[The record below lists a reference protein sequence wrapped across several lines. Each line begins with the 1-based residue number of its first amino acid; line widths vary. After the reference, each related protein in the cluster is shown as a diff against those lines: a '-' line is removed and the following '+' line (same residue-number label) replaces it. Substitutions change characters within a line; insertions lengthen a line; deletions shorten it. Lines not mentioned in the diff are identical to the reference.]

1 MKRAFDLVVAFAVLI
16 LAAPI
21 MLIVAGLIKVQRD
34 GDVLFRQKRVGR
46 NRVLFTIYKFRTMR
60 QRDPSTIDQINEQVI
75 TSGSDARIT
84 PLGRFLRAT
93 SVDELPQLF
102 NIINGTMSVVGPR
115 PMIPE
120 QLLAIPAEKMGRFAV
135 KPGVTGWSQ
144 IRGRR
149 GLSWPDQ
156 LDSDAWYAAHA
167 NFFLDLKILMLTP
180 FVVFKASGVYND
192 ASANWRAYL
201 PSATTQDQKNSN

>member
-1 MKRAFDLVVAFAVLI
+1 MKRLLNLIIAFCVLI

-21 MLIVAGLIKVQRD
+21 MLVIAGIIYTKRD

-46 NRVLFTIYKFRTMR
+46 NRELFTIYKFRTMR
-60 QRDPSTIDQINEQVI
+60 QRNPDKIDQVKEKVLV
-75 TSGSDARIT
+75 SGSDVRIT
-84 PLGRFLRAT
+84 KIGRILRST
-93 SVDELPQLF
+93 SLDELPQLF

-115 PMIPE
+115 PMIPD
-120 QLLAIPAEKMGRFAV
+120 QLRAIPEEKMGRFSV

-144 IRGRR
+144 VNGRR

-156 LDSDAWYAAHA
+156 LESDAWYAD
-167 NFFLDLKILMLTP
+167 NESFWLDLKILFKTP

-192 ASANWRAYL
+192 AASNWRAYL
-201 PSATTQDQKNSN
+201 PTKSDARENQL